1 MSNVG
6 VTNTDADNVVERSV
20 IHRNSPDLDD
30 SCIQHRIFSR
40 RSILPTGNLATLC

>member
-1 MSNVG
+1 MTNVG
-6 VTNTDADNVVERSV
+6 VNTDADNVVERSV

-40 RSILPTGNLATLC
+40 RSILRTGNLATLC